1 MNDNVK
7 REIEKIIGQMKCPK
21 DCSCYKSGFNDL
33 CKARDFGI
41 ENYLECL
48 EDDPMKC
55 KFAISHGTLFLCKC
69 PLRYYL
75 EKNRKDDRDR

>member
-1 MNDNVK
+1 MTDDFEK
-7 REIEKIIGQMKCPK
+7 EIEGIIGQMKCPK
-21 DCSCYKSGFNDL
+21 GFICYKSGFKKL

-48 EDDPMKC
+48 EDDPQDC
-55 KFAISHGTLFLCKC
+55 KFSIAYGELHFCKC

-75 EKNRKDDRDR
+75 VKNRNPEED